1 MAAGEISV
9 GPPGQGELRSTL
21 QDLRADS
28 AQIVLPALSLA
39 GLLLILA
46 QRLFRDPLQA
56 ALPGLLLFLL
66 PLAFWQV
73 DRLSRVVASWLPAA
87 GALATELLLVLWG
100 RMDVAVCLLALPVG
114 LATLTAGRRAG
125 ALVALVCS
133 LLLSLGPGGLGA
145 IDSKLRVA
153 ALLNLWAALGLIW
166 LATRPLLTTLEWSW
180 ASHEQSQL
188 LLGRARDYQVQ
199 LKQTLADLADA
210 NLQLTRL
217 NRLADGLRQA
227 ADEARRAKERFV
239 ANVSHEMRTPLN
251 MILGF
256 SEMILQAPETY
267 GAELPPALLADLS
280 VVQRNSQHLSGL
292 IDDVLDL
299 SQVEAG
305 RMALSKER
313 VALADVIASAVAA
326 VRPLF
331 ASKGLY
337 LRTDIPADLPAILC
351 DRTRIREVILNL
363 LSNAGRFTEQG
374 GVNVRARC
382 EEHEVVVSVADTGP
396 GIAADD
402 LGRIFRPFEQL
413 DGSIRRRHGGSGLG
427 LCIGR
432 SFVELHGGRIWVE
445 SERGRGTAFHFTLP
459 LEPGVGSVQ
468 GVGRWFNPYWH
479 YEERQRPSLAPT
491 SLVRPRYVV
500 CEAGEALQRLLRRY
514 LDGAEILA
522 AGGLEAA
529 RELLAAAPAQALLV
543 NDASPARA
551 LERLGDG
558 GLPYGTPAIVC
569 SLPGTTE
576 AAGALG
582 AHGYLVKPVSRE
594 ALLGAIDRLPA
605 RPHTILVVDDEPEAL
620 QLFWRMLRSAR
631 RGYRVLTATSGGQAL
646 QLLREDPPDALLL
659 DLVMPDMDGFQ
670 LLQAK
675 NADAALRD
683 IPAVVVSARDPAGQ
697 PAVTGSLAVLRG
709 GGLSAP
715 QLLACIE
722 GLSRLLGPAREPE
735 DPAPPENR
743 AG

>member
-1 MAAGEISV
+1 MAAREIS
-9 GPPGQGELRSTL
+9 GLAGRGELRSTL
-21 QDLRADS
+21 QDLQADS
-28 AQIVLPALSLA
+28 ARTVLPALSVA

-73 DRLSRVVASWLPAA
+73 GQLSRAAASWLPVAGVLAA
-87 GALATELLLVLWG
+87 ELLLILWG

-125 ALVALVCS
+125 VLVASACS
-133 LLLSLGPGGLGA
+133 LLLSLGPAGLSG
-145 IDSKLRVA
+145 IDIRLRVV
-153 ALLNLWAALGLIW
+153 ALLNLWTTLGLIW
-166 LATRPLLTTLEWSW
+166 LAMRPLLTTLEWSW
-180 ASHEQSQL
+180 SSHEQSQFL
-188 LLGRARDYQVQ
+188 LQRARDYQVQ

-227 ADEARRAKERFV
+227 ADEARRTKERFV
-239 ANVSHEMRTPLN
+239 ANVSHELRTPLN

-267 GAELPPALLADLS
+267 GADLPPALLADLA

-305 RMALSKER
+305 RMALSKEQ
-313 VALADVIASAVAA
+313 VVLADVIASAVAA

-331 ASKGLY
+331 ASRGLY
-337 LRTDIPADLPAILC
+337 LETEIAADLPPILC

-374 GVNVRARC
+374 GVRVRARC
-382 EEHEVVVSVADTGP
+382 EEREVVVSVADTGP

-402 LGRIFRPFEQL
+402 LSRIFRPFEQL

-427 LCIGR
+427 LSIGR
-432 SFVELHGGRIWVE
+432 SFVELHGGRMWLE
-445 SERGRGTAFHFTLP
+445 SEQGHGTTFHFSLP
-459 LEPGVGSVQ
+459 LEPVAAHVQ
-468 GVGRWFNPYWH
+468 DVGRWFSPYWH
-479 YEERQRPSLAPT
+479 YEERQRPSLAPLP
-491 SLVRPRYVV
+491 LVRPRYVV
-500 CEAGEALQRLLRRY
+500 CEAGEVLQRLVRRY
-514 LDGAEILA
+514 LDGAEVLA
-522 AGGLEAA
+522 ADGLEEAS
-529 RELLAAAPAQALLV
+529 RLLATAPAQALLV
-543 NDASPARA
+543 NDALPAAA

-558 GLPYGTPAIVC
+558 VLPYGTPAIVC
-569 SLPGTTE
+569 SLPGTAE

-582 AHGYLVKPVSRE
+582 ASGYLVKPVSRE
-594 ALLGAIDRLPA
+594 ALLGALDRLPA

-631 RGYRVLTATSGGQAL
+631 RGYRVLTATNGRQAL
-646 QLLREDPPDALLL
+646 QLLREDRPDALLL
-659 DLVMPDMDGFQ
+659 DLVMPEMDGFQ

-675 NADAALRD
+675 NADPALCH
-683 IPAVVVSARDPAGQ
+683 IPSIVVSARDPAGQ
-697 PAVTGSLAVLRG
+697 PAVAGSLAVLRG

-722 GLSRLLGPAREPE
+722 GLSRLLGPVGEPE
-735 DPAPPENR
+735 DPGPQGNR
-743 AG
+743 SG